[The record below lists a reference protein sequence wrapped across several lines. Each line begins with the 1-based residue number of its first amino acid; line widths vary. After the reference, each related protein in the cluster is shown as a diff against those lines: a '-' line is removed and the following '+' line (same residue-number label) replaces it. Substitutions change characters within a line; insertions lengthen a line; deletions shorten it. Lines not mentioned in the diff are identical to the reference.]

1 MKNNRKIL
9 KREIKKEKGAI
20 ATFVVVTVF
29 FFVIILMGAY
39 LSTMNLKKSQLQS
52 DIRIQQVYGDDVEHV
67 NQVYLNVVN
76 NI

>member
-9 KREIKKEKGAI
+9 KREIKEEKGAI
-20 ATFVVVTVF
+20 ATFVVVTIF

-39 LSTMNLKKSQLQS
+39 LSTMNLKKSQLHS
-52 DIRIQQVYGDDVEHV
+52 DIRIQQVYGEDAERV